1 MSTKALPPQ
10 SPAHYWAVA
19 AAALAEEQSVRLR
32 AMREIDGLLAL
43 NRLTMG
49 HHTQRDNRF
58 EKDGEVSFMA
68 ALFRTA
74 YGSRL

>member
-1 MSTKALPPQ
+1 MNTKSRPPH
-10 SPAHYWAVA
+10 SPAHYWQIA
-19 AAALAEEQSVRLR
+19 AAALANEQRDRLR
-32 AMREIDGLLAL
+32 AMHDIDGLLAL

-49 HHTQRDNRF
+49 HHAARANRF
-58 EKDGEVSFMA
+58 EKESDASLMA